1 MARPSCRATHFPALP
16 SPSSSSSSSSSLS
29 AATEAAAAVL
39 EAASKTRGRYRR
51 HANASVSTEYV
62 CSEKRPLLVAPGCD
76 AGYWGVQG
84 PCCKA
89 AYAFRHLAVHRA
101 NLLANSSSSSTSK
114 ASPPLSSLQ
123 SRRLD
128 HDDDPAATASSGGG
142 GIRWFVFADDDSYF
156 VPSPLRRYLE
166 G

>member
-1 MARPSCRATHFPALP
+1 MARPSCTATLFPAP
-16 SPSSSSSSSSSLS
+16 FSSPSSSSSSSSPARAGS
-29 AATEAAAAVL
+29 ASADAAEVK
-39 EAASKTRGRYRR
+39 STTG
-51 HANASVSTEYV
+51 ANASVSTEYV

-89 AYAFRHLAVHRA
+89 AHAFRHLAVHRA
-101 NLLANSSSSSTSK
+101 NLLANSSSSSTSS
-114 ASPPLSSLQ
+114 ASPRSSSLQ

-128 HDDDPAATASSGGG
+128 DDDDPAAAASSSGG